1 MNQLKI
7 ALNRQ
12 FRPKFTVSVEMRKLK
27 KALTLTNV
35 PAWVMIGKVIRD
47 FPCHKKIKTE
57 VLRGRV
63 KFPTGSEAEY
73 SDESATCM

>member
-47 FPCHKKIKTE
+47 FPVTKK
-57 VLRGRV
+57 
-63 KFPTGSEAEY
+63 
-73 SDESATCM
+73 